1 MYTQYT
7 YLHIDTDTHMHTY
20 ILRLHLKSVL
30 LLRLKTGPLE
40 LRGGVGSEGAFGNGA
55 VAGGGAV
62 GSGGGEDDN
71 DAVADAVVVCMNRDS
86 S

>member
-1 MYTQYT
+1 MLLRMKTWV
-7 YLHIDTDTHMHTY
+7 
-20 ILRLHLKSVL
+20 RLHLKSVL

-40 LRGGVGSEGAFGNGA
+40 LRGVGSEGAFGNGA

-71 DAVADAVVVCMNRDS
+71 DAVADAVVVCGTHDVSCARQYGTLTS
-86 S
+86 SL